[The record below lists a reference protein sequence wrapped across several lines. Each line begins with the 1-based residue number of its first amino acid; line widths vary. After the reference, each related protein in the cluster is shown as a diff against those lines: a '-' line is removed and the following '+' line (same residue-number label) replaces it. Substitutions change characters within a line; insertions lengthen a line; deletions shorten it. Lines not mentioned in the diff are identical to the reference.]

1 MWYQELVILDAGQVL
16 SLGAGALV
24 LACVSFMAGVNGIAA
39 RGMRFIACGVIG
51 MVVLAAP

>member
-24 LACVSFMAGVNGIAA
+24 LTCVSFMAGMNGIVA

-51 MVVLAAP
+51 LVVLAA